1 VGHQSQVPARF
12 TSSSLTR
19 LALSLGN
26 CGVELNAVL
35 SFGRMTGPG
44 LVLSDPLAP
53 TSDPLV
59 PMSYPLAPTLVPGV
73 SSLSDSELVSSS
85 WQRNSDEK
93 LSCL

>member
-53 TSDPLV
+53 TSDPL
-59 PMSYPLAPTLVPGV
+59 APTLVPGV